1 MSTGEMS
8 VSVYDRISNPMEAMV
23 TLGKA
28 IAESQMFGCSNI
40 SQGIVLAWECLTSR
54 ESSLSLAKKN
64 HIIDGKLS
72 MKADAMLAQF
82 EDRGGKYEILSRTPD
97 LAAIQLA
104 RSGKQLQKFELS
116 WEQAQ
121 LEPFPYSGKEKDI
134 VAELEAWKEN
144 KGPQPKLKTKYRTPR
159 ARMQMLW
166 ARVVSD
172 AVRAVDP
179 GVNYGRYT
187 PEELDDSF
195 STAIEQPAAEKKSAM
210 EIVRENAA
218 ATVTTPARGDDVV
231 DASFTVVSQMPT
243 QPADDGQYCTA
254 DQVAKIRDL
263 FLMLQIDGD
272 TQGAILAKRK
282 VNGVRS
288 LTAEQATEL
297 IAKLEERLA
306 ASTQPEPVA
315 MTQAAPTQRHEDPAT
330 ADQVAAI
337 KTLLT
342 EIEQREP
349 GTVAKVSAKIKESGL
364 QKLAD
369 LTFAE
374 ARILEQALQV
384 KNLATFFDAA
394 LKGFKPGN

>member
-1 MSTGEMS
+1 MS

-243 QPADDGQYCTA
+243 QP
-254 DQVAKIRDL
+254 
-263 FLMLQIDGD
+263 
-272 TQGAILAKRK
+272 
-282 VNGVRS
+282 
-288 LTAEQATEL
+288 
-297 IAKLEERLA
+297 
-306 ASTQPEPVA
+306 EPVA